1 MSTSNS
7 YDVRVMYT
15 ENDLAKVQTKTNL
28 YVQKYGDLGVFHLF
42 KEVAQN
48 SIDEAID
55 PGLTAYLK
63 SIGEDKKKKI
73 IRITHDRL
81 TDKVTV
87 EDSGRGIPEEDYPI
101 DIVCTKLQSGS
112 KFFRDQGGA
121 SSGEFGVDVGALAS

>member
-1 MSTSNS
+1 MSNS
-7 YDVRVMYT
+7 NYDVKVMYT

-55 PGLTAYLK
+55 PGLNAYLK
-63 SIGEDKKKKI
+63 SIGESNKKKI
-73 IRITHDRL
+73 IKITHDRL

-87 EDSGRGIPEEDYPI
+87 EDNGRGIPEEDYPI

-121 SSGEFGVDVGALAS
+121 SSGEFGVDIGALAS